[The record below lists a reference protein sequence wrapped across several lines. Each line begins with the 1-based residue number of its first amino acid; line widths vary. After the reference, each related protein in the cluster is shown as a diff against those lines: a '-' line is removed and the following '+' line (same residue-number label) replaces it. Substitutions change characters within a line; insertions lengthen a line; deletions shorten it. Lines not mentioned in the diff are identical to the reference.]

1 MDIPDYPV
9 SRRATATKRWVET
22 LLPPQYGDRMRR
34 PQQHPDGSSDSSL
47 TRRIGTRRRRTALL
61 LGALL
66 AVTIV
71 GSGCANNAGSSTTEP
86 ALDRGVVGSEPLE
99 PGSPGIPDSGTGD
112 SGASDSSAG
121 LSQESAVEPAE
132 DPAFST
138 DRQVIST
145 GYATVTADDP
155 LEASGEAVD
164 IVEAAGGRV
173 DARSEQA
180 PTNGDNGSVTLTLRI
195 PADTFSD
202 TLDELTALGRN
213 VSVETQANDVTT
225 QTQDLDARINA
236 LTASV
241 DRLLALLATAQDTAV
256 LIELETAISARQ
268 GELDSLQAQR
278 RSLEDQV
285 SMSTLTLTLV
295 SEADVPGETPQT
307 FWDALVAGAAALGAF
322 FSGAFLALGYALPWL
337 AAVAIGVLL
346 ILLVIRRRRTAK
358 TTAEKTA
365 AEKKTAEKRES

>member
-1 MDIPDYPV
+1 
-9 SRRATATKRWVET
+9 
-22 LLPPQYGDRMRR
+22 
-34 PQQHPDGSSDSSL
+34 
-47 TRRIGTRRRRTALL
+47 
-61 LGALL
+61 
-66 AVTIV
+66 
-71 GSGCANNAGSSTTEP
+71 
-86 ALDRGVVGSEPLE
+86 VVGSEPLE

-121 LSQESAVEPAE
+121 LPQESAVAPAE

-358 TTAEKTA
+358 TTAEKKA
-365 AEKKTAEKRES
+365 AEKKTAEKKES

>member
-22 LLPPQYGDRMRR
+22 LLPPQYGDRTRR

-71 GSGCANNAGSSTTEP
+71 VSGCANNAGSSTTEP

-121 LSQESAVEPAE
+121 LSQESAVAPAQ

-358 TTAEKTA
+358 TTAEKKA
-365 AEKKTAEKRES
+365 AEKKTAEKKES